1 MCLGGVGKASAIWSP
16 GGVFLADGR
25 EMKIVTSID
34 HSTYCVIAKTVVRA
48 TARPCCQALLDAMTT
63 YGNY

>member
-1 MCLGGVGKASAIWSP
+1 
-16 GGVFLADGR
+16 VFLADGR